1 MFGFKKSVVIVAI
14 ALAGGAAAGVEG
26 QQSQGQGQGQGRGGR
41 GNAIQAEP
49 GNCPPGTTE
58 FRVGQCRA
66 PEFPPPSILDYK
78 PRSTLVTKETLVP
91 RARYPVVDIHSHTP
105 PTPDTI
111 DRLIQEMDA
120 MGVRTLVNLS
130 GGGAAAVKQRSTTS
144 AGRRTRIASRCLPTW
159 TSKAPVVPAGQR
171 RPSPIWKR
179 PSRTAPLD

>member
-91 RARYPVVDIHSHTP
+91 KAKYPVVDIHSHTG

-111 DRLIQEMDA
+111 DRLIPGD
-120 MGVRTLVNLS
+120 GCD
-130 GGGAAAVKQRSTTS
+130 
-144 AGRRTRIASRCLPTW
+144 GRAHARQS
-159 TSKAPVVPAGQR
+159 QR
-171 RPSPIWKR
+171 RR
-179 PSRTAPLD
+179 RRRQ